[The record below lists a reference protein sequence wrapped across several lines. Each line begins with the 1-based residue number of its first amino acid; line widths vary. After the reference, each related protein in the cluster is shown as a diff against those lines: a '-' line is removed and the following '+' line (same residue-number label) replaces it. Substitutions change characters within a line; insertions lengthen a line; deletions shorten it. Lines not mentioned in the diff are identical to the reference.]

1 MLFCDQSEKSDP
13 CSTCRSSSCSK
24 GPGPVSP
31 NTDCLLLLENDLKF
45 RSYECHSRT
54 VISEG
59 LSVGWMIRIPISN
72 FTARTTGYWA
82 FHLAGWTTNLN
93 WWSPDFWTI
102 NTTSWVVGG
111 DGFIKVYRVW
121 ITSHLQYK
129 FPWGSWDL
137 KIGGLEI
144 QKNPWYTESTPL
156 LFCWFLR
163 LLWTPQLDF
172 VRHFC
177 GWRFPKTKS
186 PPCMGGDFQQRRVL
200 VHSFNPFEKICASQI
215 GSFPQGSGRKFQKI
229 LDTTTCHLHSLKLTY
244 IALKID
250 LWKRRFLETAI
261 FGGELLVSGR
271 VLGCPWYL
279 VNGLLT
285 LL

>member
-1 MLFCDQSEKSDP
+1 MIWNSGATSVIRGRWFRKDSVLVEWFGFPFQISLRGQRGTEPFIWQDELP
-13 CSTCRSSSCSK
+13 TSTGDHR
-24 GPGPVSP
+24 
-31 NTDCLLLLENDLKF
+31 
-45 RSYECHSRT
+45 
-54 VISEG
+54 ISEPST
-59 LSVGWMIRIPISN
+59 LHHEW
-72 FTARTTGYWA
+72 
-82 FHLAGWTTNLN
+82 
-93 WWSPDFWTI
+93 
-102 NTTSWVVGG
+102 WVVMVLLR
-111 DGFIKVYRVW
+111 FYRVW